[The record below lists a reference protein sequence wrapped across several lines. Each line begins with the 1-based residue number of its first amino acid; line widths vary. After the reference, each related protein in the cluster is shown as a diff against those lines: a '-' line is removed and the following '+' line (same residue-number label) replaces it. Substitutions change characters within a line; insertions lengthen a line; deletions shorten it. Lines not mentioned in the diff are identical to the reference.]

1 MKGYFVKRLLW
12 AMPMLVMISLL
23 SFSLM
28 SLSPSDPAEV
38 ALRVNDIT
46 VTPEALLQMR
56 QELGLDQPFYTRYFQ
71 WLKGAFQGDLG
82 MSYALKTPVLDEILS
97 ALKTTLLLGVC
108 ALFLVVVFGF
118 GLGIV
123 CAVYEGSIVDK
134 IVRFIVFITT
144 AMPSFWLGLLLVWLF
159 SLYFNLLP
167 TSGFEAWYSL
177 ILPSITLSLNYISTY
192 ARMMRN
198 TMLQTKEALFVL
210 YAKARGLSSV
220 VIYQHI
226 IKNALRP
233 CIIALGMSI
242 PKLLAG
248 TVVVENIFGLPGI
261 GRLCVHAI
269 FSRDVPMIQAYVF
282 LMASL
287 FILFNLTA
295 DMVVRY
301 LDPRLR
307 HAHE

>member
-1 MKGYFVKRLLW
+1 MKSYFLKRLAW
-12 AMPMLVMISLL
+12 GIPMLFMVSLL

-46 VTPEALLQMR
+46 VTPEALLQMH

-71 WLKGAFQGDLG
+71 WMNGLFHADFG
-82 MSYALKTPVLDEILS
+82 MSYALKTPVLHELFS

-108 ALFLVVVFGF
+108 TLCLVLVFGF

-123 CAVYEGSIVDK
+123 CALYEGSLVDK
-134 IVRFIVFITT
+134 IIRFIVFVTT

-220 VIYQHI
+220 VIYWHI

-295 DMVVRY
+295 DMVVRF

-307 HAHE
+307 HVHE